1 VRPRTRPLTF
11 ADFELQAQGLALE
24 ATLQALA
31 DFLDEHAELVTLVH
45 DDLVR
50 GLKRPRMGRDG
61 LSAAQV
67 LRAFVLQRITAWD
80 LRELRERIAD
90 GYTLRQFTTF
100 DAHPVPK
107 HDAFHRAFC
116 RLTPATVRALN
127 DASSR
132 PPSRSASRM
141 APGSAST
148 PPSWR
153 RTSIGRPT
161 ARCSGMWCGCSPG
174 WSSAWASRCRAR

>member
-1 VRPRTRPLTF
+1 MRPRSRPLTF
-11 ADFELQAQGLALE
+11 ADFEWQAQGLALE

-45 DDLVR
+45 ADLVR

-67 LRAFVLQRITAWD
+67 LRAFVLQRIKAWD

-107 HDAFHRAFC
+107 HDAFQDRKSTRLNSSHR
-116 RLTPATVRALN
+116 L
-127 DASSR
+127 
-132 PPSRSASRM
+132 
-141 APGSAST
+141 
-148 PPSWR
+148 
-153 RTSIGRPT
+153 
-161 ARCSGMWCGCSPG
+161 
-174 WSSAWASRCRAR
+174 